1 MPVPKDKNPLTDSAG
16 VPWAGR
22 ELSANLFAEDD
33 GTARPE
39 LIAAIKKF
47 HESLD
52 PAEVFTEFA
61 KSRILIPL
69 VAQLGESEIGAH
81 GKTMDKSA
89 ELSIVSVQ
97 TPDDQVGLPVFSS
110 VEAMKLWNESA
121 RPVPNDA
128 VRVAL
133 AAASE
138 GSTRIILDPGSS
150 TEFAFRRAAI
160 AALAQSQPWQAPY
173 LDETVVAAY
182 QFGVRGE
189 VEVLKIEVATADPYS
204 RLAGAEVR
212 VLLEVRAGLEKPEL
226 EALLQRVTAK
236 WSNSD
241 AILTAVDS
249 MSLVVRPARLPG

>member
-1 MPVPKDKNPLTDSAG
+1 MPAPKDKNPLADSAG

-39 LIAAIKKF
+39 LISAIKKF
-47 HESLD
+47 HQSLD

-81 GKTMDKSA
+81 GKTVDKSA

-110 VEAMKLWNESA
+110 VEAMKLWNQAA

-160 AALAQSQPWQAPY
+160 AALAQSQAWRAPY
-173 LDETVVAAY
+173 LDEAVVAAY
-182 QFGVRGE
+182 QSGVSGE
-189 VEVLKIEVATADPYS
+189 VEVLKIEIGTADPYS

-212 VLLEVRAGLEKPEL
+212 VLLEVRSGLEKPEL
-226 EALLQRVTAK
+226 EALLQRVTAN
-236 WSNSD
+236 WSNSA

-249 MSLVVRPARLPG
+249 MSLLVKPAKSGN